1 MVQLA
6 AFWAKLTI
14 LVSTMRFSDIVDI
27 LIVAYLIY
35 NIIMLI
41 RKTNSFR
48 LARGILL
55 ILIALWLSGVLKLT
69 MFNRILQKTVELGLI
84 ALVIIFQPELRRLL
98 ERMGSKALP
107 RFGAKPLETLGM
119 DNVISQTI
127 AACTQ
132 LSATKTGALIV
143 FERSVT
149 LDEQMRSG
157 TIINSDV
164 TAELLKNIF
173 YPKAPLHD
181 GAVVIRDGR
190 IAAAGCVLPLT
201 SNTNLSPDLGTR
213 HRAGIGMSEHS
224 DAVVVIVSEETGG
237 ISIAVDGMLKRRLSA
252 ETFEAILRSELL
264 PEEEQ
269 QRRRWDVFVDFVK
282 KLNPLR
288 RENRYDKKDD
298 NQQNHQQ

>member
-1 MVQLA
+1 MAQLA
-6 AFWAKLTI
+6 AFWAKLTM

-69 MFNRILQKTVELGLI
+69 MFNRLLQKTVELGLI

-98 ERMGSKALP
+98 ERMGSKMFP
-107 RFGAKPLETLGM
+107 SFGSKPLETLGM

-132 LSATKTGALIV
+132 LSSTKTGALIV
-143 FERSVT
+143 FERGVT
-149 LDEQMRSG
+149 LDKQMRSG
-157 TIINSDV
+157 TTVNSDV

>member
-1 MVQLA
+1 MAQLA
-6 AFWAKLTI
+6 AFWAKLTM
-14 LVSTMRFSDIVDI
+14 LVSTIRFSDIVGI

-35 NIIMLI
+35 NVIMLI
-41 RKTNSFR
+41 RKTNSYR
-48 LARGILL
+48 LAQGVLL

-190 IAAAGCVLPLT
+190 IAVAGCVLPLT

>member
-1 MVQLA
+1 MAQLA
-6 AFWAKLTI
+6 AFWAKLTM

-27 LIVAYLIY
+27 LTVAYLIY

-69 MFNRILQKTVELGLI
+69 MFNRLLQKTVELGLI

-98 ERMGSKALP
+98 ERMGSKTFP
-107 RFGAKPLETLGM
+107 SFGSKPLETLGM

-132 LSATKTGALIV
+132 LSSTKTGALIV
-143 FERSVT
+143 FERGVT

-157 TIINSDV
+157 ATVNSDV

>member
-1 MVQLA
+1 M
-6 AFWAKLTI
+6 
-14 LVSTMRFSDIVDI
+14 DI

-35 NIIMLI
+35 NVIMLI
-41 RKTNSFR
+41 RKTNSYR
-48 LARGILL
+48 LAQGVLL

-224 DAVVVIVSEETGG
+224 DAVIVIVSEETGG
-237 ISIAVDGMLKRRLSA
+237 ISIAVDGMLKRRLSPD
-252 ETFEAILRSELL
+252 TFEAILRSELV
-264 PEEEQ
+264 PAEEQ
-269 QRRRWDVFVDFVK
+269 QRRRWGIIVDFVK

-288 RENRYDKKDD
+288 REKQHDKKDD
-298 NQQNHQQ
+298 DQQNSQQ